1 MFGRSKQPLAEPRPE
16 GVRISMLG
24 REERAAIAQHRFLA
38 FDKLLRLAKCA
49 TEPDQENL
57 RIIFHTGKHQFML
70 FVDRDDP
77 RKISLVMAFTSSTGD
92 FRKAER
98 VSAAITHKHFA
109 AKVSSLPHGDGYFGG
124 EGYFTI
130 FRTSVYA
137 EAAHAFGDSL
147 KAYVDDT
154 IHAYDEFVRLM
165 LADD

>member
-1 MFGRSKQPLAEPRPE
+1 MFARGNEPLAEPRPE

-24 REERAAIAQHRFLA
+24 PEERAAIAQHRFQE
-38 FDKLLRLAKCA
+38 FDTQLRLARCA

-57 RIIFHTGKHQFML
+57 KIIFHTGEHQFL
-70 FVDRDDP
+70 LYVDRDDP
-77 RKISLVMAFTSSTGD
+77 RKISLVMAFTQSTGD

-98 VSAAITHKHFA
+98 ISAAITHKHFA
-109 AKVSSLPHGDGYFGG
+109 AKVSSLPHGEGYFGG

-147 KAYVDDT
+147 KAYVDD
-154 IHAYDEFVRLM
+154 IIQAYDEFMRLM
-165 LADD
+165 LIDD

>member
-16 GVRISMLG
+16 GVRISQLG
-24 REERAAIAQHRFLA
+24 PEQRAAIAQHRFQE
-38 FDKLLRLAKCA
+38 FEKHLRSAKCA

-57 RIIFHTGKHQFML
+57 QIIFHTGEHQFSL
-70 FVDRDDP
+70 YVDRDDP
-77 RKISLVMAFTSSTGD
+77 RKISLVMAFSSSTGD

-109 AKVSSLPHGDGYFGG
+109 AKVSSLPNGEGYFGG

-130 FRTSVYA
+130 LRTSIYA

-147 KAYVDDT
+147 KAYVDDI

-165 LADD
+165 LVDD